1 MAEGDG
7 QSTPAAGRV
16 RVLTP
21 TGALRGAGILVMP
34 GLVLTCAHVVAGAL
48 RVRAGLDPPAGA
60 VRLDVGGR
68 PDAARGEATVV
79 PGGWFP
85 GPLDGVPGGD
95 LAVLTTGWRPPD
107 DIGCA
112 PLGPCGAPDQRE
124 VSVYGHPA
132 RAPDG
137 LWSRAGLVGRGG
149 PHRDWVQ
156 LEGLG
161 SATAWIEP
169 GFSGA
174 GVWDPATG
182 RVVGMLTAALGD
194 KGVKAAWM
202 LPMEAAAR
210 LWPPLAPSVRDG
222 RPRGPAPGA
231 RGPEA
236 ARDIPVPAPAPP
248 TDRQQFALADALLKV
263 PQIEDDGGATLRRLL
278 PAPLRHGVR
287 DHPRPR
293 LQLFYLVQA
302 CVEHREG
309 RESLVAALRLLD
321 DASRPAR
328 AALALFDEVWP
339 EAPGGDA
346 P

>member
-21 TGALRGAGILVMP
+21 AGDLRGAGIMVAP
-34 GLVLTCAHVVAGAL
+34 CYVLTCAHVVAGAL
-48 RVRAGLDPPAGA
+48 RRTSPDAPADPVR
-60 VRLDVGGR
+60 VDVGGH
-68 PDAARGEATVV
+68 PGVAPGEATVV

-85 GPLDGVPGGD
+85 GPEEGVGD
-95 LAVLTTGWRPPD
+95 LAVLTTTWRPPPD
-107 DIGCA
+107 VGFA
-112 PLGPCGAPDQRE
+112 RLGPCGEPDRRE

-137 LWSRAGLVGRGG
+137 LWSRASLAGRGG
-149 PHRDWVQ
+149 PHMDWVQ
-156 LEGLG
+156 LDGLDAA
-161 SATAWIEP
+161 SAWIEP

-174 GVWDPATG
+174 GVWDPATR

-194 KGVKAAWM
+194 RRTRAAWM

-210 LWPPLAPSVRDG
+210 LCPALADAVDG
-222 RPRGPAPGA
+222 GANGSAGPAEPPG
-231 RGPEA
+231 RGTA
-236 ARDIPVPAPAPP
+236 AGPRAERPPPQLP
-248 TDRQQFALADALLKV
+248 TDREQFALADALLGV
-263 PQIEDDGGATLRRLL
+263 PLVEEDRAATLRRLL
-278 PAPLRHGVR
+278 PAHIRHGVR

-293 LQLFYLVQA
+293 LQVFHVVQA
-302 CVEHREG
+302 CVDHRDG
-309 RESLVAALRLLD
+309 REALVTALRMLD
-321 DASRPAR
+321 ESSEPAR

-339 EAPGGDA
+339 QAPGGDA